1 MEFEVEPCLEPKYCA
16 MCWWYVKVAHH
27 PEPLNNAVI
36 LLNGVPV
43 CEEHLSMLLKELFRP
58 NGIIYDFFRSVRR
71 ELERSGIE
79 VECKPSDNRWN
90 LRARL
95 IVTRKEEE
103 G

>member
-1 MEFEVEPCLEPKYCA
+1 

-27 PEPLNNAVI
+27 SEPLNNAVI

-58 NGIIYDFFRSVRR
+58 SGIIYDFFRRKKE
-71 ELERSGIE
+71 ELEGSEIE
-79 VECKPSDNRWN
+79 VECKTSGNRWN

-103 G
+103 EAEEEE